1 MKRKY
6 IDLNYNERKLHKLS
20 IISIS
25 LLYSP
30 LFGYSL
36 NKEMIYIWLV
46 ITLFGGISLIA
57 TSKWIRLEM
66 RRKVMT
72 YILVLTIALDILIF
86 SDQIW
91 IPMLIKQLIF
101 FSVFF
106 SFGYIYFKLLYN
118 DNLAIRDE

>member
-20 IISIS
+20 IFSIS

-66 RRKVMT
+66 RRKVIT

-91 IPMLIKQLIF
+91 IPMFIKQLIF